1 LNQKKETVD
10 KEKIV
15 NILKDPQQTTSEDL
29 LTLEK
34 WLNHYPY
41 FQSAHI
47 LIAKLATDNN
57 SPNKEI
63 KLNYA
68 AIYSPNRGVLKRIVL
83 NPISDIPQLNEE
95 QPTENISTDQ
105 SEASTELSQEYPQF
119 QEAISDDWK
128 QKNESYNQKL
138 KDEYLIRKES
148 FELKE
153 EDEKEDEIPVPKVNQ
168 KLVDEVLA
176 NLERARQLKKEY
188 LEQEEID
195 NPKKVD
201 DPEKHQEDEK
211 DEPGNRIHETKAT
224 EFDENKDETDNITV
238 PPQKDLIDRFIEN
251 ERTMGKIQP
260 RLDVE
265 PQVDLA
271 EKSTSL
277 SDDTVSENL
286 ASILRKQG
294 KKEKAIDIYKKLIW
308 KFPQK
313 RAYFASLIEELKNN

>member
-1 LNQKKETVD
+1 VD

-15 NILKDPQQTTSEDL
+15 NILKDPQQVTSEDL

-47 LIAKLATDNN
+47 LIAKLANDNN

-83 NPISDIPQLNEE
+83 NPISDIPQMNTE
-95 QPTENISTDQ
+95 QSVENISSDQ
-105 SEASTELSQEYPQF
+105 SETSTELSQEYPQF

-128 QKNESYNQKL
+128 QKNENYNQKL

-148 FELKE
+148 FEIKE
-153 EDEKEDEIPVPKVNQ
+153 EEETEDEMPVPKVNQ

-188 LEQEEID
+188 LEQEE
-195 NPKKVD
+195 VD
-201 DPEKHQEDEK
+201 DTKEADDQVKHQEDVKDDHDKRIQEPEMDEK
-211 DEPGNRIHETKAT
+211 S
-224 EFDENKDETDNITV
+224 DETDNISA

-260 RLDVE
+260 RLNVE

-277 SDDTVSENL
+277 SDDMVSENL
-286 ASILRKQG
+286 ASILQKQG